1 MRKQKRVVVNPL
13 PTSWSAEYNGFL
25 SVVVPDFLS
34 VLNWGG
40 KDLFNQEI
48 PLLYSR
54 TTSRWETI
62 ETIPREGTTH
72 YFPVLASKHARLE
85 RITRYFV
92 TVANAIKQQDFSLM
106 AKMGF
111 ALTQINQIQQLDQ
124 AATIRCSTAF
134 LRQNINSVVMP
145 ALHLWK
151 NAAAEIWEHQTIDG
165 IEREI
170 RNLRNN
176 QKIEAKFKA
185 VGERALE
192 AVKKDF
198 VHPNPYVG
206 ESTLNN
212 DRDLVIRACNFFKY
226 QIFN

>member
-1 MRKQKRVVVNPL
+1 M
-13 PTSWSAEYNGFL
+13 
-25 SVVVPDFLS
+25 
-34 VLNWGG
+34 LNC
-40 KDLFNQEI
+40 F
-48 PLLYSR
+48 
-54 TTSRWETI
+54 
-62 ETIPREGTTH
+62 
-72 YFPVLASKHARLE
+72 
-85 RITRYFV
+85 
-92 TVANAIKQQDFSLM
+92 
-106 AKMGF
+106 F
-111 ALTQINQIQQLDQ
+111 ATEH
-124 AATIRCSTAF
+124 
-134 LRQNINSVVMP
+134 NSVVMP

-170 RNLRNN
+170 RNLRDN

-198 VHPNPYVG
+198 VHPTPYVG